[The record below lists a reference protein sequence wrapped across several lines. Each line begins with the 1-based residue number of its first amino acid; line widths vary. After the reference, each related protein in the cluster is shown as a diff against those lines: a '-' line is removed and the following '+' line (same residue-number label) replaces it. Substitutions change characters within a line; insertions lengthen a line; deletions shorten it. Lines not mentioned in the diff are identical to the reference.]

1 MQNLFAELQQLLTI
15 ICLQAKY
22 NIFSELV
29 VKR

>member
-15 ICLQAKY
+15 ISLEAKY